1 MLPRIIP
8 VSPLNLLPC
17 CQHLHSTSQKELKF
31 ARDECN
37 RSATDK
43 QVADRAVE
51 REHKAMLR
59 YRQMYDESN
68 TPLLMAQQETQ
79 SLKKELEIY
88 KKREDTSKK
97 EVDVLEREKNLQ
109 LTVIQKVEGE

>member
-1 MLPRIIP
+1 
-8 VSPLNLLPC
+8 
-17 CQHLHSTSQKELKF
+17 
-31 ARDECN
+31 
-37 RSATDK
+37 
-43 QVADRAVE
+43 
-51 REHKAMLR
+51 
-59 YRQMYDESN
+59 MYDESK